1 MLSQSHLPTLF
12 LSPRRWV
19 VRALAPAAAAVLVA
33 CGGGGGDSTSP
44 ADQVAGPPTAA
55 ASLVGTSADASQ
67 SARAAV
73 AGADAAAARAASLS
87 GLSALLGQPVGSA
100 LVRPAAANTR
110 EQIQAVTTS
119 SCVDFFE
126 TLSCTGSI
134 TVDTNVADTANT
146 VGPNDYADVR
156 FQSVSGPLLG
166 NQVSLSGRLRVDF
179 LSVLNLNASTFPG
192 MDVLLTLD
200 GFSGT
205 VNGSAFGPLSDV
217 GRLQIDSS
225 GASTVTAGGARY
237 QGLSGVTTSGT
248 GSYRIG
254 SGTVR
259 TGHWTNSNT
268 YVDLSLSSW
277 QVSNGRP
284 APGSRATL
292 TAGQGSIDITVASS
306 STESVTFTVS
316 ITVNGVAT
324 HYLVTAS
331 YPGGSGTP
339 TYNAVPA

>member
-1 MLSQSHLPTLF
+1 MSRMFHVTTPFLP
-12 LSPRRWV
+12 PRRWFA
-19 VRALAPAAAAVLVA
+19 RALAPAAAALLVA
-33 CGGGGGDSTSP
+33 CGGGGGDGTSP
-44 ADQVAGPPTAA
+44 ADQVAGPPTTAA
-55 ASLVGTSADASQ
+55 TLVGSSTDASQ

-73 AGADAAAARAASLS
+73 ASADAAAARARSLS

-100 LVRPAAANTR
+100 RVRPAASNPR

-126 TLSCTGSI
+126 TLSCSGSI
-134 TVDTNVADTANT
+134 VLDTNVAETATT

-156 FQSVSGPLLG
+156 FQAVSGPLLG
-166 NQVSLSGRLRVDF
+166 NQVSLNGRLRVDF
-179 LSVLNLNASTFPG
+179 LSVLNLNATTFTG
-192 MDVLLTLD
+192 MDLLLTLD

-217 GRLQIDSS
+217 GRLQIDSN

-237 QGLSGVTTSGT
+237 QGLSGVTTSGAN
-248 GSYRIG
+248 SYRIG

-259 TGHWTNSNT
+259 TGHWTDSNT
-268 YVDLSLSSW
+268 YVDLALAGW
-277 QVSNGRP
+277 QVSDGRP
-284 APGSRATL
+284 VPGSRATL
-292 TAGQGSIDITVASS
+292 TAAQGSIDVTVASS
-306 STESVTFTVS
+306 SSQSVSFTVS

-324 HYLVTAS
+324 HYLVTAT
-331 YPGGSGTP
+331 YPVGGGAP